1 MPRQVQKHCCICSR
15 PVNIAA
21 TRSQITLLQ
30 ALEPSSSAE
39 QELQE
44 AQQLLQQQVA
54 RRIGLPALQILIS
67 AEHGVGP
74 GGRLWECGTVLAQH
88 IVQHPGRL
96 QAICTL
102 PVSALLAHTHT

>member
-1 MPRQVQKHCCICSR
+1 MLRQVQKSCCHRNS
-15 PVNIAA
+15 PVSTAA
-21 TRSQITLLQ
+21 ASSQIMVLQ

-54 RRIGLPALQILIS
+54 RRIGLPTLQILIS

-96 QAICTL
+96 QARCT
-102 PVSALLAHTHT
+102 VAGSLLLTCA